1 MRKPFRHSLLLPAIV
16 MALAIPSIGVLARE
30 PLSTKPLPI
39 PAHGVTGVEDA
50 QLDPA
55 FWITR
60 LGTDADAALL
70 DNDAIAAKN
79 AAMLVKDPTI
89 FDLAT
94 LPGALPQ
101 ADVRAWIE
109 DLSSRPTRT
118 MYDERHQVVPAA
130 TFDGLVDAL
139 ALDAI
144 PESATPRYALVV
156 ERASLRT
163 FPTAL
168 RVFSSDDDTDI
179 DRFQE
184 SALFPGT
191 PVAIV
196 HASRDGKWAFVVS
209 RRYRAWMP
217 MAQLATGPRDVV
229 LGFAS
234 KSPYRIVTGAKV
246 RTTWTPELPQA
257 SDRSL
262 DMSVRLPLADIA
274 PDALV
279 NGQHPYSAWAVQLP
293 LREPDGTLRLAPA
306 LLPKIE
312 DTQATPLPLSHANI
326 LRQAFKFL
334 GERYGWGHDYDA
346 RDCSGFV
353 SEVYASMGVLMP
365 RNTRDQARSPAL
377 HKTLFDDASTK
388 AQREAAVAALQVGDL
403 VYIPG
408 HVMMMI
414 GTIDGQPYVIHDTNG
429 GTMRA
434 RDGKLRSLHLN
445 GVSVTPLLPLMFDD
459 THRYVDRMT
468 SVVRVATR
476 AP

>member
-1 MRKPFRHSLLLPAIV
+1 MRWKTSLLAVGL
-16 MALAIPSIGVLARE
+16 ALALATPAFARD
-30 PLSTKPLPI
+30 PVALPI
-39 PAHGVTGVEDA
+39 PAHGVPGVEDA

-55 FWITR
+55 FWIAR
-60 LGTDADAALL
+60 LGADADRVLL
-70 DNDAIAAKN
+70 DAAQVEAAN
-79 AAMLVKDPTI
+79 ARMHAEDKSV
-89 FDLAT
+89 FDLS
-94 LPGALPQ
+94 ALPVSVAKAQ
-101 ADVRAWIE
+101 ANEWIA
-109 DLSSRPTRT
+109 DLSSRPMR
-118 MYDERHQVVPAA
+118 MLYDERGNEIPGA
-130 TFDGLVDAL
+130 TLDGLVADANL
-139 ALDAI
+139 GAVADN
-144 PESATPRYALVV
+144 TPLRYALVV
-156 ERASLRT
+156 ERA
-163 FPTAL
+163 AL
-168 RVFSSDDDTDI
+168 RSFPSYLRAFSSKGDIDI

-184 SALFPGT
+184 SAVFPGT
-191 PVAIV
+191 PLAIV
-196 HASRDGKWAFVVS
+196 HESRDGKWAFVVS
-209 RRYRAWMP
+209 PRYRAWIERKHI
-217 MAQLATGPRDVV
+217 AEGPRDTV
-229 LGFAS
+229 LPFATRT
-234 KSPYRIVTGAKV
+234 PYRLVTGAKV
-246 RTTWTPELPQA
+246 RTTWTPELPAA

-262 DMSVRLPLADIA
+262 DMSTRLPLADIA

-293 LREPDGTLRLAPA
+293 IREGDGTLRLAPA
-306 LLPKIE
+306 LLPRIE
-312 DTQATPLPLSHANI
+312 DTQAAPLPLTHANI

-365 RNTRDQARSPAL
+365 RNTRDQARSPVL
-377 HKTLFDDASTK
+377 HKTVFDDASTR
-388 AQREAAVAALQVGDL
+388 AQRDAAVAALQVGDL

-468 SVVRVATR
+468 SGVRVATR